1 MALRVDGSIEFY
13 SDFMETD
20 KYCEPKK
27 PCVDIEI
34 GNRNFFFKFVNEDL
48 EDNKTARKA
57 MDASKLKFSYSRCN
71 LVWKNRI
78 GPTTF
83 IDSDSSE
90 IESFNQVM
98 HRNVSEYVN
107 LYP

>member
-1 MALRVDGSIEFY
+1 MIAGERRFQEKLARV
-13 SDFMETD
+13 SDDNNAKHDTNS
-20 KYCEPKK
+20 Y
-27 PCVDIEI
+27 
-34 GNRNFFFKFVNEDL
+34 NLL
-48 EDNKTARKA
+48 EHLKA